1 MTTASSL
8 TEYFDDPERA
18 EEVLFVGGVVTVI
31 GGDDCVEPEPTSEA
45 ELTAII
51 TRLLAAADKGASDE

>member
-8 TEYFDDPERA
+8 TEYFNDPERA

-31 GGDDCVEPEPTSEA
+31 GGVAPEPTSEA
-45 ELTAII
+45 ELATII
-51 TRLLAAADKGASDE
+51 TRLLAANRQGHER